1 MFAGYTHIPYTEL
14 PDKLYVGGDDSWYNL
29 KLEDTYGV
37 DMFFDGS
44 IEEFNDSDTF
54 EKTNIGSTLMG
65 RDIYIAIDDALQRQI
80 KFIDY

>member
-1 MFAGYTHIPYTEL
+1 
-14 PDKLYVGGDDSWYNL
+14 
-29 KLEDTYGV
+29 
-37 DMFFDGS
+37 MFFDGS
-44 IEEFNDSDTF
+44 IEDFNDSDTF